1 MQNIINAHIINLDEY
16 ESIENHWIAWYVHG
30 NNIICFVS
38 FEIEDIPKKNKKI
51 IRNKNIITNIY
62 IIQVYN
68 LIMY

>member
-30 NNIICFVS
+30 NNIIYFVS

-62 IIQVYN
+62 KIQVYN

>member
-16 ESIENHWIAWYVHG
+16 ESIENHWIAWYAHG
-30 NNIICFVS
+30 NNIIYFVS

-51 IRNKNIITNIY
+51 IRNKNIINIY

>member
-30 NNIICFVS
+30 NNIIYFVS